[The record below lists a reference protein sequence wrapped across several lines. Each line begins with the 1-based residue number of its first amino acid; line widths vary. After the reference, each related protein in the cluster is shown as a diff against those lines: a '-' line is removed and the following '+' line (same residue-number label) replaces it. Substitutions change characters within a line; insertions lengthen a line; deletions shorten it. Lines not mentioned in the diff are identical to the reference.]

1 MARRGPYSSARGSS
15 QARKT
20 SMHPLISMLGIFIT
34 LTVVL
39 AVFLLAYWYHTDRI
53 TTERSEGSGYAV
65 DGSALRRRVGTT
77 PTIRA
82 LADPRLGLEIQL
94 LSGADFSFPGGSG
107 GPLPDVSP
115 WS

>member
-39 AVFLLAYWYHTDRI
+39 AVFLLAYWYH
-53 TTERSEGSGYAV
+53 
-65 DGSALRRRVGTT
+65 
-77 PTIRA
+77 
-82 LADPRLGLEIQL
+82 
-94 LSGADFSFPGGSG
+94 
-107 GPLPDVSP
+107 GPHNH
-115 WS
+115 